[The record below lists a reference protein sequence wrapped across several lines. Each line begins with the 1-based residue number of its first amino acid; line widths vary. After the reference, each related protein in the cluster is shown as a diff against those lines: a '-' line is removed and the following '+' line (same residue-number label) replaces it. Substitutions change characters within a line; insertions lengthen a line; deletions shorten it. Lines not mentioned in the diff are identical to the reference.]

1 MRVRGLD
8 LLDQTPVLDLK
19 PYVPYA
25 DAFPEARAGW
35 LDELDEAHDAPD
47 RPSRPRGPRPR

>member
-1 MRVRGLD
+1 
-8 LLDQTPVLDLK
+8 VLDLK

-35 LDELDEAHDAPD
+35 VDETI
-47 RPSRPRGPRPR
+47 PSVAAERSDPGGWGEP